1 MDSKSTIWREI
12 NANVIIDSLQNV
24 KNGKHRIER
33 TTHQENEIQLNNKKI
48 VKCVRSSVRFF
59 LFLFFFFFISRNQNI
74 PLFIGFFFFLSF
86 CLCEFIILVRSH
98 SFVFTRFRFSLLRL
112 LFFVREF
119 IDLWFANADKR
130 DKKKRKR
137 KISLKRDAIKTKT
150 IIIAWGPFLLLFLW
164 YRPRC
169 VYFGSI
175 LCNAITTSLRSVDR
189 PQTSCRFLI
198 EIWRRSIWHAQF
210 RCEMKTIQLTCF
222 HNKHT
227 IIHSFDRFNWTLLFW
242 PIEKWK
248 KTKKY
253 IEF

>member
-1 MDSKSTIWREI
+1 MCAVFGSIFSI
-12 NANVIIDSLQNV
+12 S
-24 KNGKHRIER
+24 
-33 TTHQENEIQLNNKKI
+33 
-48 VKCVRSSVRFF
+48 
-59 LFLFFFFFISRNQNI
+59 FFFFSFLEIKTFHWLLVSS
-74 PLFIGFFFFLSF
+74 FFFLSVSASSSF
-86 CLCEFIILVRSH
+86 WWEVIRLFSLD
-98 SFVFTRFRFSLLRL
+98 FVFLCFVCCFLCVNSLIYGLRMQTK
-112 LFFVREF
+112 ET
-119 IDLWFANADKR
+119 
-130 DKKKRKR
+130 KKRKK

-175 LCNAITTSLRSVDR
+175 LCNAITKSVRSVDR

-242 PIEKWK
+242 PIEKGK